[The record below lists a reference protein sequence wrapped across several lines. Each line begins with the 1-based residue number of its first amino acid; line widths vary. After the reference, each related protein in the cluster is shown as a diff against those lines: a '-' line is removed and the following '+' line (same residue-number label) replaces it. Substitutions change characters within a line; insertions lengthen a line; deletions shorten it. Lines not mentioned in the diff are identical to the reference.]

1 MAWQRWHIC
10 PLLSPEWWPCQNVLP
25 CSQSTAWAL
34 LLHIWAGSIIGV
46 TLTILMHYEG
56 ALRCTCWLL
65 CGIARPQL
73 ITVEIAS
80 FWNLLACNFC
90 WKGGVITSFTARA
103 LFFFFLRT
111 EPGWAWRRRRMK
123 ELWVWTANYQW
134 IMEKRQ
140 RREMSCWQFVK
151 CKKLQRTDDE
161 MHT

>member
-103 LFFFFLRT
+103 RFFFFLSQDGAWVGLEEEENERALSLNSKLSVNYGEKT
-111 EPGWAWRRRRMK
+111 EKGD
-123 ELWVWTANYQW
+123 ELLTVCQ
-134 IMEKRQ
+134 M
-140 RREMSCWQFVK
+140 
-151 CKKLQRTDDE
+151 
-161 MHT
+161 